1 MKSSSLDED
10 IEAVYFGT
18 YTVKDGKK
26 YIIYKEYEEG
36 IAQNYTLCIIK
47 IENDKKVTL
56 TKNKKGQSK
65 IILEKAVR
73 HYSPY
78 YTDIGSITLSVYTH
92 GIEDNLSEFGGE
104 LGVKYSISVNGSLV
118 NNIEITV
125 IAEKIEKKQ
134 ED

>member
-36 IAQNYTLCIIK
+36 SAQNYTLCIIK
-47 IENDKKVTL
+47 VENDKKVTL
-56 TKNKKGQSK
+56 TKNKKGQTK
-65 IILEKAVR
+65 IILEKSVR

-92 GIEDNLSEFGGE
+92 GIEDNLSKFGGE
-104 LGVKYSISVNGSLV
+104 LGVKYSISVNGALI

-125 IAEKIEKKQ
+125 LAEKIEKKQ
-134 ED
+134 EE